1 MSLQNKKVVIVG
13 ASGFVAR
20 NTRKFLSDREID
32 LISISRNN
40 FKQLKNETKIVS
52 KSYDEDKIISQI
64 KNSDALFHLAGSGKQ
79 TVNTDF
85 NCTNVEFTKHI
96 INLCKKSKIKKI
108 VYLSGL
114 GANPNASVGYFI
126 SKFKAEQ
133 IIISSGIAY
142 NIFRP
147 SFIIGKDDY
156 LTNFLK
162 KQIKKRKII
171 IPGSGNFSIQPIY
184 INDVLE
190 IFFQSLLNNKF
201 ENETL
206 DLVGPELFT
215 YKQYAY
221 LFSKE
226 NKTIIQRINIE
237 KLYEDTIN
245 NKKTDFEFEDL
256 NILLGNFKGNHTRLK
271 KKSNVKFH
279 SVRDLLNSCTLL

>member
-20 NTRKFLSDREID
+20 NTRKFLSDRKID

-52 KSYDEDKIISQI
+52 KSYDDDKIISQI

-79 TVNTDF
+79 TVTADF

-96 INLCKKSKIKKI
+96 LNLCKKSKIKKI

-114 GANPNASVGYFI
+114 GVNPNTSVGYFI

-133 IIISSGIAY
+133 LIINSGIAY

-190 IFFQSLLNNKF
+190 IFFQLLVINNF
-201 ENETL
+201 ENEIL

-215 YKQYAY
+215 YKQFVY

-226 NKTIIQRINIE
+226 NKTNIQRINIE

-245 NKKTDFEFEDL
+245 NKKIDFEFEDL
-256 NILLGNFKGNHTRLK
+256 NILLGNFKGDHSKLK

-279 SVRDLLNSCTLL
+279 SVRELLNSRILL